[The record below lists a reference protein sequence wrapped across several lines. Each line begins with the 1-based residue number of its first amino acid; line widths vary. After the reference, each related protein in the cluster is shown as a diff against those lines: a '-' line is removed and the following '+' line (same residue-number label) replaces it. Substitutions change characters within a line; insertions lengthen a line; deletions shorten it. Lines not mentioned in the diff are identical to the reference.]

1 MTFDLLLLSA
11 QIALLVL
18 VAAIFAACI
27 TWLICRSGAQ
37 AAKKIAADAEAKVA
51 LSEERVQA
59 AKASLAA
66 TEQQCVAALEQRDEA
81 ERHALEHAAEA
92 RRATDQIASLH
103 QTMVPRDEHERLVV
117 RLTELE
123 IAHRDSEFAFSHQLA
138 ENQSAR
144 TQLEADKADA
154 NQRLE
159 QATASLQE
167 KTHEAAQMQS
177 QLAGLRDEVQRTQAA
192 HTALKVKHDQLEA
205 QLKTA
210 SELSA
215 RLQNER
221 DDALLAKMEADEITE
236 RQIADLQAQLTKAT
250 TELERHRQS
259 LEQVTAER
267 IEIEQTLK
275 ARIQQ
280 LTHELQTRPTAP
292 APVPAIIAQ
301 PAAQPRPAPV
311 APPVQAP
318 APAPAAVEEPETFP
332 MAPARITLRD
342 SLFRDSDITSLPPD
356 QPNLDDARQLLARM
370 ESELDEKE
378 QLLTA
383 LQRDL
388 EQREQSLDDL
398 LREEPDAAD
407 KHKASRKR
415 LSEAEHRLAVAL
427 EERDRSR
434 RHVRAV
440 GRSLAIIDT
449 HSARPDNLMLIKGV
463 KTVLNSQLHAY
474 GIFTYRQIAAWDAED
489 MQAFSE
495 LLSFKQRIS
504 RDKWQEQARQLHE
517 ARHGERLS

>member
-1 MTFDLLLLSA
+1 MTFDLLLLSG

-18 VAAIFAACI
+18 VAAIFAVCI

-37 AAKKIAADAEAKVA
+37 TAKKMAADAEAKVA

-123 IAHRDSEFAFSHQLA
+123 IAHRDSETAFSHQLT
-138 ENQSAR
+138 ENQSDR

-154 NQRLE
+154 IQRLK

-167 KTHEAAQMQS
+167 KTHEGVQMQS
-177 QLAGLRDEVQRTQAA
+177 QLAGLRDEVQRMQAA
-192 HTALKVKHDQLEA
+192 HTAIKVQHDELEA

-210 SELSA
+210 SELGA
-215 RLQNER
+215 RLQTER

-236 RQIADLQAQLTKAT
+236 RQIADLQAQLTKTT

-292 APVPAIIAQ
+292 APVPAIIAP

-311 APPVQAP
+311 APPVQ

-388 EQREQSLDDL
+388 EQRQQSLDDL

-415 LSEAEHRLAVAL
+415 LSEAEHRLAAAL

-474 GIFTYRQIAAWDAED
+474 GIFTYRQIAAWDAEE

-517 ARHGERLS
+517 ARHGERLP

>member
-1 MTFDLLLLSA
+1 MTFDLLLLSG

-27 TWLICRSGAQ
+27 IWLICRRGAQ
-37 AAKKIAADAEAKVA
+37 AAKKIAADAEARVA
-51 LSEERVQA
+51 LSEEHVQA
-59 AKASLAA
+59 AKASIAA

-103 QTMVPRDEHERLVV
+103 QTMVARDEHERLVA
-117 RLTELE
+117 RLTEIE
-123 IAHRDSEFAFSHQLA
+123 IAHRDSEVAFSHQLA
-138 ENQSAR
+138 ETQSAR
-144 TQLEADKADA
+144 AQLEADKADA
-154 NQRLE
+154 TQRLE
-159 QATASLQE
+159 QATTLLQE
-167 KTHEAAQMQS
+167 KTRETALLQS
-177 QLAGLRDEVQRTQAA
+177 QLAGLRDEVHGKQTA
-192 HTALKVKHDQLEA
+192 HTALQVKHEELEA
-205 QLKTA
+205 QLQA
-210 SELSA
+210 ARELSA
-215 RLQNER
+215 RLQTER
-221 DDALLAKMEADEITE
+221 DDALLAKMEVGEVAE
-236 RQIADLQAQLTKAT
+236 RRIADLQAQLTKT
-250 TELERHRQS
+250 TSELERHRQS

-267 IEIEQTLK
+267 IEIEQLLK

-280 LTHELQTRPTAP
+280 LTHELQSRPVAA

-301 PAAQPRPAPV
+301 PAAPPRPAPV
-311 APPVQAP
+311 APPVQVP

-378 QLLTA
+378 QLLTS
-383 LQRDL
+383 LRRDL
-388 EQREQSLDDL
+388 EQRQQSFDDL
-398 LREEPDAAD
+398 LREEPDAAE

-415 LSEAEHRLAVAL
+415 LSEAEHRLTIAL

-440 GRSLAIIDT
+440 G
-449 HSARPDNLMLIKGV
+449 RPDNLMLIKGV

-474 GIFTYRQIAAWDAED
+474 GIFTYRQIAAWDSED

-517 ARHGERLS
+517 ARHGERLP